1 MSRFMVLILFIL
13 SSINFYAAISIEQY
27 QDIQYRTLTSKNG
40 LSQMTVLDIIQDSQ
54 GYLWFATRD
63 GINRFDGNQVVG
75 FKNQLG
81 DENSISSNY
90 TTSFAIDRQNSL
102 WIGTHYG
109 VNCYDTEKEI
119 FKKYFYQEEDLN
131 SSYSRIRKVI
141 VDSRNNVWL
150 GTKGGLLTLDRRS
163 GRLNK
168 CTAVAFPLQ
177 TMCQYEGKLLLAHE
191 SEGLYLY
198 DPSTKI
204 CKQVNIKG
212 IEGSFAV
219 RSVYYSKSK
228 DVFVGTDGQG
238 MIILDKNLTLKKHF
252 LNQANN
258 LHSLSNNSIR
268 SITEDFSGNI
278 IIGTFDGISFYSPE
292 QGYFVRVKSQSGENE
307 RFSHFSFH
315 SVYIDRNGTLWGGT
329 WAGGVNY
336 GSPYWEGN
344 SFKVLN
350 PYPQKRHL
358 GIIGPLIKEK
368 NGIWIGIEG
377 SGFVYYN
384 LQNKSYKH
392 FTLPDISGGNFRT
405 NIVTAFCKDAS
416 ILYVGT
422 NNGLIA
428 VFDLTN
434 ERIKQIFKVS
444 GERSVMSLGAIGDG
458 SILVGTTGEKS
469 LLRFDKNGKV
479 TDEFRDARNNNLRF
493 EFVRSIEKIA
503 DNEFII
509 LTNKYGYYRYNLET
523 LECQFIDLVK
533 YSNSPNDAIN
543 CLFKDRNSQLWF
555 GTSENGLYQMDLQG
569 KLLNHLTYPDH
580 LTSNTVNAISNDE
593 SGNIWFSQLN
603 NLSVYNIRNKK
614 IKNFTS
620 FDINE
625 FSLRSSLFSNRILF
639 FGGDKGLVA
648 FEPSQL
654 NKTSKVP
661 SLVINKFSI
670 NNTAVKPTEIDF
682 RNKKFKLA
690 YHQSNISID
699 YTALEYFSPKDL
711 NYAYM
716 LEGFD
721 KNWNYVEKNLRA
733 YYTNL
738 PSGNYRFLLKA
749 SFNDDTW
756 SEKVMMQF
764 SVMPPPWKSWWAY
777 VLYFV
782 GTVTLVS
789 VFIHY
794 LKVELKLKNDII
806 LQKEKQMNME
816 KLHED
821 RMMLFTN
828 LSHELRTPLSLIIG
842 PLENLLSEKMLPSR
856 IYKSLELILRNSKRL
871 LFIANELL
879 DFRKKE
885 SSTLELKVAVGNF
898 SLFVYEI
905 VLSFS
910 QLAEQHNIRLEYDGR
925 DDGIHLWYDR
935 FWMEKVL
942 FNLLSNAFKNTP
954 DGGCITIKSII
965 KDSNYMLTIS
975 DNGTGI
981 PENQLDAIFEPF
993 HQIRSN
999 NNYSNGTGIGL
1010 SLVKG
1015 IIELHNGVVIADNNP
1030 DGGACFTIYLRLGRT
1045 HFKENQIVEDYQ
1057 SSEEI
1062 SSYPYVDDE
1071 IVIENIIPSSN
1082 SRQKTILV
1090 IEDNKDL
1097 KAYLQ
1102 LILQKYYKIL
1112 VASNGVDGLAIAMN
1126 NIPDLVLSD
1135 IMMPKMDGIEL
1146 CNRLKSSSKTSHIP
1160 VVLLTARASIAHVQ
1174 EGLNI
1179 GADDYFIKPF
1189 NPVILISKI
1198 ENILNSRDQLKSYY
1212 GKTFGEEIVKSATS
1226 NLDKD
1231 FINRLYFII
1240 ESQISNPDFT
1250 TDILGKKIG
1259 MSKTGLYNKVKEF
1272 TGYAPSELIKKI
1284 RMDLAVKILS
1294 KGDTPISEIATNLG
1308 FRSTSYF
1315 SSCFKSV
1322 YKVTPSEYLKNL
1334 GNLAEQ

>member
-1 MSRFMVLILFIL
+1 MLRFAVLINFIL
-13 SSINFYAAISIEQY
+13 FSINFYAVITIEQY
-27 QDIQYRTLTSKNG
+27 QNIQYRTLTSKNG
-40 LSQMTVLDIIQDSQ
+40 LSQMTVLDVIQDSQ

-63 GINRFDGNQVVG
+63 GINRFDGNQIVG
-75 FKNQLG
+75 FKNQVG

-90 TTSFAIDRQNSL
+90 TTSFAIDQKNNL

-109 VNCYDTEKEI
+109 VNYYNTEKEV
-119 FKKYFYQEEDLN
+119 FEKLFYQEEDRK
-131 SSYSRIRKVI
+131 SSYNRIRKVI
-141 VDSRNNVWL
+141 VDSKNEVWL
-150 GTKGGLLTLDRRS
+150 ATKGGLLTLNDQSRK
-163 GRLNK
+163 LKK
-168 CTAVAFPLQ
+168 CSDATFPLQ
-177 TMCQYEGKLLLAHE
+177 SVCEFEGKLLLAHE
-191 SEGLYLY
+191 TEGLFLY
-198 DPSTKI
+198 DPSTKV
-204 CKQVNIKG
+204 CKQFFIKG
-212 IEGSFAV
+212 IDGKIAI
-219 RSVYYSKSK
+219 RSIFYSKHK
-228 DVFVGTDGQG
+228 EVYLGTDGLG
-238 MIILDKNLTLKKHF
+238 LIILDQNLILKKHF
-252 LNQANN
+252 LNEANN
-258 LHSLSNNSIR
+258 LFSLSNNSIR
-268 SITEDFSGNI
+268 SITEDHSGNI

-292 QGYFVRVKSQSGENE
+292 KDYFVRVKSQSSDESE

-336 GSPYWEGN
+336 GNPNWEGN

-350 PYPQKRHL
+350 PYPKKRHL
-358 GIIGPLIKEK
+358 GIIGPLITEK

-377 SGFVYYN
+377 SGFVFYD
-384 LQNKSYKH
+384 LHKKSYKYY
-392 FTLPDISGGNFRT
+392 TLPDVNGGNFRT

-416 ILYVGT
+416 TLFVGT

-428 VFDLTN
+428 IFDRSS
-434 ERIKQIFKVS
+434 EKIKRILKIP
-444 GERSVMSLGAIGDG
+444 GERSVMSLIAVGDG
-458 SILVGTTGEKS
+458 SILIGTTGENS
-469 LLRFDKNGKV
+469 LIRFDEKGKI
-479 TDEFRDARNNNLRF
+479 TDEFRDAKNNKIEF

-509 LTNKYGYYRYNLET
+509 LTNKYGYYRYNIET
-523 LECQFIDLVK
+523 LECQFIDLVN

-569 KLLNHLTYPDH
+569 NLLNHFIYPDQ
-580 LTSNTVNAISNDE
+580 LSSNIINAISSDE
-593 SGNIWFSQLN
+593 NGNIWFSQLN
-603 NLSVYNIRNKK
+603 NLSVYDHKIKK
-614 IKNFTS
+614 IKNFTT

-625 FSLRSSLFSNRILF
+625 FSLRSALLTNGIMF

-648 FEPSQL
+648 FEPSKL
-654 NKTSKVP
+654 NKRSVVP
-661 SLVINKFSI
+661 PLVINKFSI
-670 NNTAVKPTEIDF
+670 NNTSVKPTEIDF
-682 RNKKFKLA
+682 RNTAFKLL
-690 YHQSNISID
+690 YNQSNISID
-699 YTALEYFSPKDL
+699 YTALEYFSPKVI

-721 KNWNYVEKNLRA
+721 KGWNYVDNNLRA

-738 PSGNYRFLLKA
+738 PSGKYRFLLKA
-749 SFNDDTW
+749 SVNEEVW
-756 SEKVMMQF
+756 SEEIMMMQF
-764 SVMPPPWKSWWAY
+764 SVLPPPWKTWWAY
-777 VLYFV
+777 LFYCIVLIV
-782 GTVTLVS
+782 IVS
-789 VFIHY
+789 IFIHY

-816 KLHED
+816 KLHAD

-842 PLENLLSEKMLPSR
+842 PLENLLSETFLSGR
-856 IYKSLELILRNSKRL
+856 FQKSLELILKNSKRL

-885 SSTLELKVAVGNF
+885 SSTLELKVAAGNF

-910 QLAEQHNIRLEYDGR
+910 QLAEQQNIRLKYDGK

-954 DGGCITIKSII
+954 NGGSIEINSQI

-975 DNGTGI
+975 DSGTGI
-981 PENQLDAIFEPF
+981 PDNQLDAIFEPF

-1015 IIELHNGVVIADNNP
+1015 IIELHNGVVMADNNT

-1045 HFKENQIVEDYQ
+1045 HFKENQIIENYL

-1062 SSYPYVDDE
+1062 SNYPYVDDE
-1071 IVIENIIPSSN
+1071 TTIDNIIPSAN
-1082 SRQKTILV
+1082 GKQKTILI

-1097 KAYLQ
+1097 RGYLQ
-1102 LILQKYYKIL
+1102 LILQKYYKVL
-1112 VASNGVDGLAIAMN
+1112 LASNGVDGLALALN

-1146 CNRLKSSSKTSHIP
+1146 CKRLKNSNKTSHIP
-1160 VVLLTARASIAHVQ
+1160 VVLLTARASIAHIQ

-1198 ENILNSRDQLKSYY
+1198 ENILNSRDQLKIYY
-1212 GKTFGEEIVKSATS
+1212 GKTFGEEIVKSAVT
-1226 NLDKD
+1226 NVDKD
-1231 FINRLYFII
+1231 FINKLYFII
-1240 ESQISNPDFT
+1240 ESQISNPDFS

-1259 MSKTGLYNKVKEF
+1259 MSKTGLYIKVKEF
-1272 TGYAPSELIKKI
+1272 TGFAPSELIKKI

-1315 SSCFKSV
+1315 SSCFKAI
-1322 YKVTPSEYLKNL
+1322 YKVTPTEYLKKS
-1334 GNLAEQ
+1334 E